1 VSRTPRSVD
10 GTWDA
15 IIVGG
20 GHNGLVSAAYLAK
33 AGLKVLVLERRRIVG
48 GACITEEVFPGVK
61 FSRLAYSAGLLRPE
75 IIRDLDLARFGYE
88 VHAFDPQFFLPF
100 PDGDSMLLW
109 NDPKRNDKELA
120 RFSKKDAAAYPKYV
134 AFWTDV
140 MELIEAM
147 VLESPPPLRDLL
159 GMFKGAE
166 AEELAKRLL
175 LQSAA
180 DLLDEFFECDEVKAI
195 LATATTIGLPAGPKT
210 PGTALMLGHM
220 LLHEIN
226 GVKQTFGYSK
236 GGMGG
241 ISAALAKAA
250 AHHGATIQTSTA
262 VHHILT
268 NDGRATGVELEDGK
282 RVTARV
288 VLANVDVKT
297 TFEKLVSPDAVD
309 PEFLAQVR
317 RIKATGVVTKVN
329 CVLSE
334 LPDFTARPGKT
345 VQPHH
350 RGYLDIC
357 PSVDY
362 LERAWDD
369 AKWGRP
375 SAEPFLDCV
384 LHSVTDPSLAPPGKV
399 TLSIYSQYSPYRLRD
414 GRWDDRKDE
423 VGDTI
428 LETLAR
434 FAPNVTHSVEA
445 REVIS
450 PLDMEREW
458 GLPGGCIYQT
468 DMTPDQLFSFRPV
481 PGWSGY
487 RTPVRGLYLCGSSAH
502 PGGGVT
508 GAPGRNAAMVV
519 LEDFP
524 GLRA

>member
-1 VSRTPRSVD
+1 VD
-10 GTWDA
+10 GRWDA
-15 IIVGG
+15 VIVGG

-33 AGLKVLVLERRRIVG
+33 AGWKVLVLERRRVVG
-48 GACITEEVFPGVK
+48 GACITEEVFPGVR

-100 PDGDSMLLW
+100 PDGDSILLW
-109 NDPKRNDKELA
+109 NDAARNDKELA
-120 RFSKKDAAAYPKYV
+120 RFSKRDAAAYPKYV

-147 VLESPPPLRDLL
+147 VLEPPPPLPDLL
-159 GMFKGAE
+159 GMFQGPE

-180 DLLDEFFECDEVKAI
+180 DLLDEFFESDEVKAM

-226 GVKQTFGYSK
+226 GVKQTFGYAK

-250 AHHGATIQTSTA
+250 ANHGATIQTSAA
-262 VHHILT
+262 VRRILID
-268 NDGRATGVELEDGK
+268 DGRAIGVELDGGK
-282 RVTARV
+282 RVTART

-309 PEFLAQVR
+309 PAFLDQVR

-329 CVLSE
+329 CLLSE

-375 SAEPFLDCV
+375 STEPFLDCV

-399 TLSIYSQYSPYRLRD
+399 TLSIYSQYSPYHLRD
-414 GRWDDRKDE
+414 GGWDDRKDD

-428 LETLAR
+428 LEALAR
-434 FAPNVTHSVEA
+434 FAPNVTHAVEA

-508 GAPGRNAAMVV
+508 GAPGRNAAMVA
-519 LEDFP
+519 LEDVP
-524 GLRA
+524 SLRA

>member
-1 VSRTPRSVD
+1 VAAV
-10 GTWDA
+10 WDA
-15 IIVGG
+15 VIVGG

-33 AGLKVLVLERRRIVG
+33 AGLKVLVLERRPIVG

-100 PDGDSMLLW
+100 PNGDSILLW
-109 NDPKRNDKELA
+109 NDPKRNDRELA
-120 RFSKKDAAAYPKYV
+120 RFSKRDAEAYPKYV
-134 AFWTDV
+134 AFWTEV

-147 VLESPPPLRDLL
+147 VLESPPPLPDLL

-166 AEELAKRLL
+166 AEALAKRLL
-175 LQSAA
+175 LQSAS
-180 DLLDEFFECDEVKAI
+180 DLLDEFFESEEVKAM

-241 ISAALAKAA
+241 ISQALAKAA
-250 AHHGATIQTSTA
+250 EHHGTTIRTGVA
-262 VHHILT
+262 VRRILT
-268 NDGRATGVELEDGK
+268 KDGRAIGVELAGGK
-282 RVTARV
+282 RVMARAI
-288 VLANVDVKT
+288 LANVDVKT
-297 TFEKLVSPDAVD
+297 TFEKLVPPDALD

-329 CVLSE
+329 CLLSE
-334 LPDFTARPGKT
+334 LPDFKARPGKT

-350 RGYLDIC
+350 QGYLDIC

-369 AKWGRP
+369 AKWGEP
-375 SAEPFLDCV
+375 SKEPFLDCV
-384 LHSVTDPSLAPPGKV
+384 LHSVTDPSLAPPGKF
-399 TLSIYSQYSPYRLRD
+399 TLSIYSQYSPYLLRNGD
-414 GRWDDRKDE
+414 WDDRKED

-434 FAPNVTHSVEA
+434 FAPNVPHAVEA

-468 DMTPDQLFSFRPV
+468 DMTPDQLFSFRPL

-519 LEDFP
+519 LGDFG
-524 GLRA
+524 GLRS

>member
-1 VSRTPRSVD
+1 MD

-15 IIVGG
+15 VIVGG
-20 GHNGLVSAAYLAK
+20 GHNGLVSAAYLAR
-33 AGLKVLVLERRRIVG
+33 AGFKVLVLERRHIVG

-75 IIRDLDLARFGYE
+75 IVRDLDLARFGYE

-109 NDPKRNDKELA
+109 NDAERNHKELA

-147 VLESPPPLRDLL
+147 VLESPPPLPDLL

-180 DLLDEFFECDEVKAI
+180 DLLDEFFESDEVKAM
-195 LATATTIGLPAGPKT
+195 LATATTIGLPAGPRT

-250 AHHGATIQTSTA
+250 AHHGAKIETSASVRHIVTA
-262 VHHILT
+262 
-268 NDGRATGVELEDGK
+268 DGRVTGVELEGG
-282 RVTARV
+282 RQVMARV

-329 CVLSE
+329 CLLSE

-375 SAEPFLDCV
+375 STEPFLDCV

-399 TLSIYSQYSPYRLRD
+399 TLSIYSQYSPYHLRD
-414 GRWDDRKDE
+414 GEWDDRKDE
-423 VGDTI
+423 VGDII
-428 LETLAR
+428 L
-434 FAPNVTHSVEA
+434 
-445 REVIS
+445 
-450 PLDMEREW
+450 
-458 GLPGGCIYQT
+458 
-468 DMTPDQLFSFRPV
+468 
-481 PGWSGY
+481 
-487 RTPVRGLYLCGSSAH
+487 
-502 PGGGVT
+502 
-508 GAPGRNAAMVV
+508 
-519 LEDFP
+519 
-524 GLRA
+524 